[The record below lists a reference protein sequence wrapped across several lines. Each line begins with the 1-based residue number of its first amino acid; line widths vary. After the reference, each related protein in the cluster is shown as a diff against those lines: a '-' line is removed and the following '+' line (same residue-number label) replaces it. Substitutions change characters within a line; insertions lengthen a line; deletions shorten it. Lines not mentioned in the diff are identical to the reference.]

1 MCACPC
7 LRVSNAWYRVLV
19 LMWLPCRYVRITDIR
34 MHAALDLNNGA
45 GFRQLTK
52 LVPAATRRTPT
63 LRVEARM
70 ANRVRPSARQL
81 PRLVAVA
88 HVLCGGGCVRVQQAR
103 AASGDKDVGGLL
115 PEASPTRVML
125 TKYRR
130 HSSGDASLLRA
141 YVASTAWPC

>member
-88 HVLCGGGCVRVQQAR
+88 HVLCGAAVCACSKHEQHQATRTWVGCCLRP
-103 AASGDKDVGGLL
+103 L
-115 PEASPTRVML
+115 PRGS
-125 TKYRR
+125 
-130 HSSGDASLLRA
+130 
-141 YVASTAWPC
+141 C